1 LTKNED
7 RKTNR
12 QTEHERQA
20 AQIHDKMKAMKIR
33 GTLGGFSLL
42 IESQDTAETLR
53 EQLLAKRE
61 LLANPILLEFTD
73 ITDGLSFETALELI
87 KAQGGHLKSVRVHSS
102 RPERPALEQPIL
114 PKVSAVSPS
123 TPEPQETVEVPARAL
138 NLTVPSH
145 AAEIVRHS
153 LRSGTR
159 AEFAGGV
166 VILGDVNSGVEVVAG
181 GDIVVLGTLRGVVHA
196 GVNGDEK
203 AVVIG
208 YPIASP
214 LMRIAGAVAN
224 DPDSSGF
231 NTMKIHATNDAQVA
245 YILEGRIQ
253 IKKYT
258 GDKTLER

>member
-1 LTKNED
+1 
-7 RKTNR
+7 
-12 QTEHERQA
+12 
-20 AQIHDKMKAMKIR
+20 MKAMKIR

-102 RPERPALEQPIL
+102 RPERPALEQPL
-114 PKVSAVSPS
+114 LSKASPVSPS
-123 TPEPQETVEVPARAL
+123 ATEPTESKEPPARAL
-138 NLTVPSH
+138 NLTVHSH

-153 LRSGTR
+153 LRSGTH
-159 AEFAGGV
+159 AEFVGNV
-166 VILGDVNSGVEVVAG
+166 VVLGDVNSGVEVIAG
-181 GDIVVLGTLRGVVHA
+181 GDIIVLGTLRGVVHA